1 MKKQHGLSLIEIVIF
16 IVILGITLVSTLK
29 MFKSV
34 LIYNSRPGDLLMA
47 SQLADARMNLIIL
60 ERRRPT
66 SLDSMFDP
74 CSSGT
79 LAVCTSLA
87 SFATSKGFTVTSSIP
102 AAVNGVRTAT
112 VTVSGKADAKV
123 EMRFVQ

>member
-60 ERRRPT
+60 QKRVYGF
-66 SLDSMFDP
+66 SNISDP

-112 VTVSGKADAKV
+112 ITVSGKADAKV